1 MYVHC
6 TYNVY
11 CTLYIVQKEG
21 ALKKEK
27 LLCLKGGK
35 KNKIIVK

>member
-1 MYVHC
+1 M
-6 TYNVY
+6 YNVY

-27 LLCLKGGK
+27 LLCLKGG
-35 KNKIIVK
+35 IR